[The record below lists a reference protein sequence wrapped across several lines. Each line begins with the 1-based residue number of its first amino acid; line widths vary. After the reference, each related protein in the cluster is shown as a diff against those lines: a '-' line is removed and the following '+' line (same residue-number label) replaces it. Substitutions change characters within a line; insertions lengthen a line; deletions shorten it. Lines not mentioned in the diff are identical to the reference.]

1 MTFNLADDFLNNPF
15 GKTGIEMFINSH
27 VNY

>member
-1 MTFNLADDFLNNPF
+1 MTFNLADDFLNNSF
-15 GKTGIEMFINSH
+15 GKTGIEMFILSH